1 MRIDRQMHI
10 WAGCLISFAA
20 LILFEALS
28 MHWIWVVSCVVGAAL
43 FKELKDWYDYGKFD
57 LFDFIYTI
65 AGGSIGIV
73 LAIFT

>member
-1 MRIDRQMHI
+1 MRIDREMHI

-20 LILFEALS
+20 LILFEALK
-28 MHWIWVVSCVVGAAL
+28 MHWMWVIVCVVGAAL

-65 AGGSIGIV
+65 AGGSIGIT